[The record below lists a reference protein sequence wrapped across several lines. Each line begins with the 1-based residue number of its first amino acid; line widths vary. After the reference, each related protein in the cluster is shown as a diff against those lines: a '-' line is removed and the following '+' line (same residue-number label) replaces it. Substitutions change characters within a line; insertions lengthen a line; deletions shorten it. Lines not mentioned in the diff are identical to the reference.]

1 MDKYNV
7 LDVFSWNYMNSY
19 KKSIDQ
25 YTLEIDRETFNNL
38 LSSQYSQTTLEE
50 NAVPC
55 LIYRKPADMDN
66 KNLSAQFFLS
76 KYEKNHFNPDDVTKY
91 QTHEIQIN
99 DKNILENIEN
109 SIKEYNNYE
118 YHFILHNEI
127 KIPHPFS
134 NRSVGTFYVLET
146 DPIDLKNIYPDMDK
160 LNENQKALI
169 EYTKYEDGKE
179 IFSFNLYENKNGKY
193 IPQDLNKGLI
203 SGYSFSDGL
212 KENIKEYINEIEF
225 ERKSPLDQYI
235 ILEARRVKFYN
246 EENEYGS
253 EYPDEKDKE
262 IYEALSK
269 ITYDE
274 YLDKYSYSKLDLKEI
289 VGQDYFSDN
298 RCWSYLSDSIDSMFS
313 SHDFIKD
320 EKNYT
325 YLFPNNFI
333 NSASELI
340 GYSSLEY
347 IGNYKFSDLGPCQVI
362 TGKKHDLMELAYDN
376 SYKLNPECLYEK
388 ENLNLEDAK
397 KIKGLKI
404 PKDDKK
410 YKGKSF
416 YEWAKSDAEDPR
428 HLEYTI
434 QVEGKDTAA
443 FNDINAYISPSG
455 MNLLRNSTFVN
466 AEYSDDKI
474 KVTCDFD
481 KESYKLFHD
490 EFLKTN
496 DFDCNIQ
503 KEKVFGNVNIIN
515 KKNNEILNNQKL
527 TQEDIELCRQ
537 VVPDQQFSYTISLIK
552 NSEEKGF
559 YIDKFKEIA
568 DICRER
574 TFSEPKEDGM
584 PAFHYFLGD
593 THIYISELYAGNQIG
608 KCDGYAFGYTILNGD
623 LQMSEWGDSSLE
635 EIKSIAGMEMDYYFD
650 RSKKID
656 SILKDNYPDYFK
668 KLDEKESE
676 LELQK
681 SFLEKTNETF
691 CESVNEIDKSVKV
704 NELESRL
711 TVPEENKKDFIETI
725 DKNTKTISENTENT
739 KNNHKG
745 RK

>member
-7 LDVFSWNYMNSY
+7 LDVFSWNYVNSD

-38 LSSQYSQTTLEE
+38 LHSQYSQTTLEE

-66 KNLSAQFFLS
+66 KNLSTQFFLS
-76 KYEKNHFNPDDVTKY
+76 KYEKNHFNPDDITKY

-109 SIKEYNNYE
+109 SIKEYNNY
-118 YHFILHNEI
+118 
-127 KIPHPFS
+127 S
-134 NRSVGTFYVLET
+134 
-146 DPIDLKNIYPDMDK
+146 
-160 LNENQKALI
+160 
-169 EYTKYEDGKE
+169 
-179 IFSFNLYENKNGKY
+179 
-193 IPQDLNKGLI
+193 
-203 SGYSFSDGL
+203 
-212 KENIKEYINEIEF
+212 
-225 ERKSPLDQYI
+225 SPLENYI
-235 ILEARRVKFYN
+235 RLEAARVKFYN

-289 VGQDYFSDN
+289 VGHDYFSDN

-320 EKNYT
+320 EKDYT
-325 YLFPNNFI
+325 YLFPDNFI
-333 NSASELI
+333 NSVSDLI

-376 SYKLNPECLYEK
+376 SYKLNPQCLYEK
-388 ENLNLEDAK
+388 ESLNLEDAE

-443 FNDINAYISPSG
+443 FNDIAYISPSG

-474 KVTCDFD
+474 KVTVDFD

-537 VVPDQQFSYTISLIK
+537 VVPDQQFSYTMSLIK

-623 LQMSEWGDSSLE
+623 LQMSEWGDSSLK
-635 EIKSIAGMEMDYYFD
+635 EIKSIAGMEIDYYFD

-691 CESVNEIDKSVKV
+691 CESVNEIDKSVKI

-711 TVPEENKKDFIETI
+711 TVPEKNKKDFIETI